1 MPSAKVG
8 AILDLSPPTTHT
20 PKPLGSSRT
29 EQTPRGRRPAE
40 EPSDCERWTSRPT
53 RDIGLCVLRW
63 PPRRPATLPIHPA
76 RTRMPRKLSRTP
88 QPRRRTAL
96 VLALPAPM
104 PGGALHNMA
113 MSNARVFALSELQR
127 PCRLAYARRRHH
139 LGHRN
144 ASARHGRACIAMD
157 VAVRRTAMPPAPPT
171 LRPRRAHGNVEAER
185 QRPLG
190 LLGLHHCAGDE
201 ERGAQVARCVHDG
214 GGERG
219 GADGVA
225 LRSLEHAQPQLHAA
239 DASQGGQ
246 HGAGEQLP
254 PFLRPA
260 ELQQRER
267 LVERGG
273 QRREYC
279 SRWTKSSELL
289 QTQSRSSSGSRTLGT
304 GGSTKLPFVRRTLCA
319 RLAFMVAAIA

>member
-127 PCRLAYARRRHH
+127 RQSHSLQRKQT
-139 LGHRN
+139 GGD
-144 ASARHGRACIAMD
+144 GR
-157 VAVRRTAMPPAPPT
+157 
-171 LRPRRAHGNVEAER
+171 
-185 QRPLG
+185 
-190 LLGLHHCAGDE
+190 
-201 ERGAQVARCVHDG
+201 
-214 GGERG
+214 
-219 GADGVA
+219 
-225 LRSLEHAQPQLHAA
+225 
-239 DASQGGQ
+239 
-246 HGAGEQLP
+246 
-254 PFLRPA
+254 
-260 ELQQRER
+260 
-267 LVERGG
+267 ERGG
-273 QRREYC
+273 QARGPRRRRRRSDCRTPYC
-279 SRWTKSSELL
+279 TRLKERQKTERMNIVRPFTGTRRSGPLARGELVM
-289 QTQSRSSSGSRTLGT
+289 TDT
-304 GGSTKLPFVRRTLCA
+304 
-319 RLAFMVAAIA
+319 